1 MVEDLKTQKN
11 KKTKKKRK
19 KCHHCKKKLS
29 IFNYS
34 CRCNNIFCPNC
45 RLPEEHNCSFDMK
58 KYLRQ
63 KLAKTLIK
71 VVPDKI
77 KNRID

>member
-1 MVEDLKTQKN
+1 MVEDLKTQN

-29 IFNYS
+29 IINYS
-34 CRCNNIFCPNC
+34 CRCNKIFCPNC
-45 RLPEEHNCSFDMK
+45 RLPEEHKCSFDIK
-58 KYLRQ
+58 NYLRQ